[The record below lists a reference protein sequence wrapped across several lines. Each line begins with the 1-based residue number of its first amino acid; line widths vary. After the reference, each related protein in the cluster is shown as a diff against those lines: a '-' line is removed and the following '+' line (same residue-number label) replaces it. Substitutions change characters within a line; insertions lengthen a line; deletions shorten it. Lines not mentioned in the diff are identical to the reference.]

1 MNKDNTLYKKA
12 MEDNTLYKKD
22 RLLKTVVNNRDYA
35 VVTTLS
41 QFRIRYVMHRD
52 DLQKLNPEVMIDDLS
67 SWGCTAVINEDVEE
81 FSQQCFR
88 EVITDVDTLTE
99 DEMLEL
105 FDKDN
110 DYLKDWTREY
120 KIEWVR
126 KNLKGEDSHD

>member
-1 MNKDNTLYKKA
+1 MIDDTLYKKDEA
-12 MEDNTLYKKD
+12 NTLYKKD
-22 RLLKTVVNNRDYA
+22 RLLKKVVNNRDYV

-52 DLQKLNPEVMIDDLS
+52 DLQKLNPDVRLDDLS
-67 SWGCTAVINEDVEE
+67 SSGCNAVINEIVDE
-81 FSQQCFR
+81 FSQQCLR
-88 EVITDVDTLTE
+88 EVITDTDTMTE

-110 DYLKDWTREY
+110 DYLKGWTRDY

-126 KNLKGEDSHD
+126 KNLKWEDDYD